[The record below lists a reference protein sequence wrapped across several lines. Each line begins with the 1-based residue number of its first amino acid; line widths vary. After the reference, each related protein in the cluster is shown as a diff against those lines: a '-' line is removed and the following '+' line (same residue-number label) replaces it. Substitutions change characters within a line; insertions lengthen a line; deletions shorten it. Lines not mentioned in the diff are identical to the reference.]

1 MNGMNVKHSSG
12 KRSFASRFYFK
23 MKMYSCGHGLRPSAV
38 FAITSPAVAKLTAFL
53 KKTYSHTVFFQS
65 FEIFSLPHESGYIS
79 TNRRSLL

>member
-12 KRSFASRFYFK
+12 KRLFASRFYFK

-38 FAITSPAVAKLTAFL
+38 FAITSPAVAKLTAFF
-53 KKTYSHTVFFQS
+53 KIHTQFFFFQS

-79 TNRRSLL
+79 TNRRSML